1 LTGDFAQ
8 SGAVER
14 EVRIPLGDLC
24 REALSQAPA
33 APLAAL
39 GRLFEGRYGDD
50 GPGFLE
56 LCVMQHDLAD
66 DTASWQQAADGRLV
80 AVVHIVDDLPQ
91 AAEGHTYVVEDDDIS
106 TLPEEIQPLA
116 EFEIHR
122 KVTGELPRL
131 LGTGELPPAP
141 PIPLW
146 EADRRQALTAGVVAI
161 SLLVAAMLWFV
172 GAILGFWPIPFAGSG
187 GKLPPV

>member
-1 LTGDFAQ
+1 LTGEFAQ
-8 SGAVER
+8 SDAIER
-14 EVRIPLGDLC
+14 EVRIPLGALC
-24 REALSQAPA
+24 REALSQAPDS
-33 APLAAL
+33 PLAAL
-39 GRLFEGRYGDD
+39 GRLFADRYGDD

-56 LCVMQHDLAD
+56 LCVMQHDLGD
-66 DTASWQQAADGRLV
+66 DPEAWQRAADGCLV
-80 AVVHIVDDLPQ
+80 AVVHIVEDLPQ
-91 AAEGHTYVVEDDDIS
+91 ATEGHTYVVEGDDIS
-106 TLPEEIQPLA
+106 ALPEEIQPLA
-116 EFEIHR
+116 EIEIHR
-122 KVTGELPRL
+122 RVTGALPRL
-131 LGTGELPPAP
+131 VGTGELPPAP